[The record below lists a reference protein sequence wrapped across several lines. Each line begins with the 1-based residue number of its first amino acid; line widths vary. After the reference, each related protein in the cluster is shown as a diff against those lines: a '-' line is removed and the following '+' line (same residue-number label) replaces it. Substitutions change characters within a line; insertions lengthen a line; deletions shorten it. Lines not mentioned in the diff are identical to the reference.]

1 MGSMGILIAITCIA
15 NYISGM
21 ILAREKYDTLK
32 MIVYI
37 VVQVLLS
44 YLLIDKVPRF
54 IVFSGVLGTVYL
66 LHDKDKSFAYSFV
79 IALFVQI
86 IIMIVDV
93 ASSNLAILI
102 TREDINFLLYKNGYN
117 IVIYNS
123 IIVILSI
130 VFSVFFSW
138 IINKKVEIKKL
149 DFKNIN
155 SKLFVI
161 ILLTNFIIIFS
172 SGDLC
177 KKLGFNNEFV
187 QSLGLLLCFYTIFL
201 TIFMIMFIK
210 NVVSEYDIKLE
221 REKNKQLNLYTKE
234 IEELYNSL
242 RTFKHDYKNILT
254 IMSLY
259 ISEKD
264 MDGLEE
270 YFKKTVLP
278 TDLIIN
284 NNEFSIASLQY
295 VEVKELKALLA
306 MKQIEAKNK
315 NVDCNIRV
323 LGIVKEINMGIID
336 LIRIVG
342 ILFDNAIQAAEAT
355 ESGKVTCTL
364 KQGDIFKIEIR
375 NNYIGNIDD
384 TSKFFEKGY
393 TTKESGS
400 GIGLYNFLNI
410 IHNYDNAIYSV
421 TLDNNEF
428 IIRITIS

>member
-1 MGSMGILIAITCIA
+1 
-15 NYISGM
+15 
-21 ILAREKYDTLK
+21 
-32 MIVYI
+32 
-37 VVQVLLS
+37 
-44 YLLIDKVPRF
+44 
-54 IVFSGVLGTVYL
+54 
-66 LHDKDKSFAYSFV
+66 
-79 IALFVQI
+79 
-86 IIMIVDV
+86 
-93 ASSNLAILI
+93 
-102 TREDINFLLYKNGYN
+102 
-117 IVIYNS
+117 
-123 IIVILSI
+123 
-130 VFSVFFSW
+130 
-138 IINKKVEIKKL
+138 
-149 DFKNIN
+149 
-155 SKLFVI
+155 
-161 ILLTNFIIIFS
+161 
-172 SGDLC
+172 
-177 KKLGFNNEFV
+177 
-187 QSLGLLLCFYTIFL
+187 
-201 TIFMIMFIK
+201 
-210 NVVSEYDIKLE
+210 
-221 REKNKQLNLYTKE
+221 
-234 IEELYNSL
+234 
-242 RTFKHDYKNILT
+242 
-254 IMSLY
+254 
-259 ISEKD
+259 

-375 NNYIGNIDD
+375 NNY
-384 TSKFFEKGY
+384 

>member
-1 MGSMGILIAITCIA
+1 M
-15 NYISGM
+15 
-21 ILAREKYDTLK
+21 
-32 MIVYI
+32 
-37 VVQVLLS
+37 
-44 YLLIDKVPRF
+44 
-54 IVFSGVLGTVYL
+54 
-66 LHDKDKSFAYSFV
+66 
-79 IALFVQI
+79 
-86 IIMIVDV
+86 
-93 ASSNLAILI
+93 
-102 TREDINFLLYKNGYN
+102 
-117 IVIYNS
+117 
-123 IIVILSI
+123 
-130 VFSVFFSW
+130 
-138 IINKKVEIKKL
+138 
-149 DFKNIN
+149 
-155 SKLFVI
+155 
-161 ILLTNFIIIFS
+161 
-172 SGDLC
+172 
-177 KKLGFNNEFV
+177 
-187 QSLGLLLCFYTIFL
+187 
-201 TIFMIMFIK
+201 
-210 NVVSEYDIKLE
+210 
-221 REKNKQLNLYTKE
+221 
-234 IEELYNSL
+234 
-242 RTFKHDYKNILT
+242 
-254 IMSLY
+254 
-259 ISEKD
+259 
-264 MDGLEE
+264 
-270 YFKKTVLP
+270 
-278 TDLIIN
+278 
-284 NNEFSIASLQY
+284 QY